1 MAGRTVTIELGGKE
15 RELRLDLNA
24 IAAICD
30 KLKLTGRLNNL
41 AEDLLGKPLPV
52 SAIRT
57 LLWAAL
63 IWNDPDL
70 TEEEV
75 GSWVDLDNFAEVWES
90 FFTLFRGKLLGKDTS
105 PLQTLETALAG
116 KGSDSPT
123 LKS

>member
-30 KLKLTGRLNNL
+30 KLNLTGRLNNL
-41 AEDLLGKPLPV
+41 AEDLLGKPLPI

-63 IWNDPDL
+63 LWNEPDL

-75 GSWVDLDNFAEVWES
+75 GSWVGLDNFTEVYER
-90 FFTLFRGKLLGKDTS
+90 FFTLFGGKLSENAAG
-105 PLQTLETALAG
+105 QVQALETAMAG
-116 KGSDSPT
+116 EISDSPT